1 MILFLLFISFIT
13 PVFEPRKPSRECL
26 CLKICIVFFLETT
39 NAIREP
45 TREEIHDHNV
55 IITTLVAARM
65 LWRFYKSGRLHF
77 THILIDE
84 AAQPLEPECVTPLV
98 MADKKTKIVLA
109 GDHRQVIYLI
119 NKFCPSPYCTAIAEL
134 SDIKDIS
141 TANIFLFFVLT
152 ILFSTF

>member
-1 MILFLLFISFIT
+1 MIPFLLFIYFIT
-13 PVFEPRKPSRECL
+13 LVFEPRKPSRECL

-45 TREEIHDHNV
+45 TWEEIRDHNV
-55 IITTLVAARM
+55 VITTLVTARM

-119 NKFCPSPYCTAIAEL
+119 NKFCPSPYYTAVAEL
-134 SDIKDIS
+134 SDIKAIS
-141 TANIFLFFVLT
+141 TAIFFFCSLH
-152 ILFSTF
+152 